1 MTTEINHMIKHMLP
15 MSRCHQMTGCYIFQ
29 TRPQM
34 GNTQVEVELVFNN
47 TESLDP
53 IPADEVVADVL
64 IQAVTNPNNTFNL
77 TLDPDSIEVIRE

>member
-1 MTTEINHMIKHMLP
+1 
-15 MSRCHQMTGCYIFQ
+15 
-29 TRPQM
+29 M

-47 TESLDP
+47 TESPDP
-53 IPADEVVADVL
+53 VPADEVVADVL